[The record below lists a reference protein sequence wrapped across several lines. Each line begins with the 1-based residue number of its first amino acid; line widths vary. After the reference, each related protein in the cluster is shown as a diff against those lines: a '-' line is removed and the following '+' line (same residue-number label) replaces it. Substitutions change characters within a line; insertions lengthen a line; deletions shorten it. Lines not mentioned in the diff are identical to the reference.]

1 MRPPRNIYLDYN
13 YDSFRKLGI
22 TQQHSLD
29 STNAAISAFNDFQKQ
44 QAILNEKLLDSPRMP
59 VMHSQRPTGPLKDQP
74 PNLPVHRQ
82 ETVEN
87 AATGTTSSYG
97 RNSDTAHS
105 GSHNNVEPS
114 SSLRIDSPKAIHE
127 SNIQPVSVRAT
138 TVYQRN
144 MRFIKVTL
152 WLGPLFVQHWH
163 QGRQPAFGPLPLNQ
177 GRGVGISFAFPSSQL
192 KKVICAISFWRKF
205 NQFRMS
211 TSIHWNLS
219 LPAVVG
225 KDSEIMEFALLGNL
239 EAMTRLFR
247 SGKASPTDIAPDG
260 GSLVHVRSSGY
271 PGDLF

>member
-1 MRPPRNIYLDYN
+1 MITNDDL
-13 YDSFRKLGI
+13 FRKLGI

-29 STNAAISAFNDFQKQ
+29 STKAAISAFNDFQKR

-59 VMHSQRPTGPLKDQP
+59 VMLSQRPRGFLKDQT
-74 PNLPVHRQ
+74 PNSPIHRQ

-87 AATGTTSSYG
+87 VVTDIASYG
-97 RNSDTAHS
+97 RRSDTAYN
-105 GSHNNVEPS
+105 GSHYNVEPS
-114 SSLRIDSPKAIHE
+114 SSLRIDSPKVIYE
-127 SNIQPVSVRAT
+127 SHVQPVSVRAT

-152 WLGPLFVQHWH
+152 WRGPLFVQHWH
-163 QGRQPAFGPLPLNQ
+163 QGRQPAFGPLPLSQ
-177 GRGVGISFAFPSSQL
+177 GYGVGISFAFPSSQF
-192 KKVICAISFWRKF
+192 KNVICTTSFLRKL
-205 NQFRMS
+205 NKSRMS

-225 KDSEIMEFALLGNL
+225 KDSEVMEFASLGNL

-260 GSLVHVRSSGY
+260 DSLLCVGSPEY
-271 PGDLF
+271 PGNLF